1 MDERIE
7 TNNTEKEKQS
17 NFIEKLN
24 KIDANIDKVIP
35 RYIRV
40 NKDIIKSVMYWGFN
54 MTWQILMSLVLVGA
68 IIVGIKEI
76 QIENLILYLF
86 IGFFL
91 SIVLGLIAPKI
102 VKNKYIYKGF
112 KSFFA
117 SKSGE
122 YNMKNHLFKYTV
134 IFTGL
139 LSIIFLIF
147 RQDIVVASAD
157 YAAWGEFVLG
167 RNLDYYT
174 CLTIVI
180 MYAVGVPFTGIFC
193 YKIYNNTH
201 CEINK
206 AMYKLRHN
214 QALENEYI
222 DKSQFT
228 EKEINERIC
237 IYKITEWAITHAKD
251 AFNQTSLFQESSQA
265 IIGVLDEKLDY
276 SKLNDS
282 LKRCI
287 VFLFFMTANNIL
299 VPDAYIDTFSLIEN
313 PNQIYLC
320 KEGKRVDA
328 IQIKYSQD
336 KITFTYEDGKGHST
350 ISNRPNEN
358 TQDTNLAEKE
368 REV

>member
-7 TNNTEKEKQS
+7 TNNTKKES
-17 NFIEKLN
+17 NFIDKLN
-24 KIDANIDKVIP
+24 KIDANIGKAVP

-54 MTWQILMSLVLVGA
+54 MTWQILISLVLIGA

-117 SKSGE
+117 SKSGK
-122 YNMKNHLFKYTV
+122 YNMKNHLLKYTL
-134 IFTGL
+134 IFTIL

-147 RQDIVVASAD
+147 RHDIVVTSAD
-157 YAAWGEFVLG
+157 YAAWGEFILG
-167 RNLDYYT
+167 RNLDPNSS
-174 CLTIVI
+174 LTIVI
-180 MYAVGVPFTGIFC
+180 MYAVGVPVTGIFC

-201 CEINK
+201 REINK
-206 AMYKLRHN
+206 AMYELRHN
-214 QALENEYI
+214 QTLEDEYI
-222 DKSQFT
+222 DKSQLT
-228 EKEINERIC
+228 EKEINDRTY

-265 IIGVLDEKLDY
+265 MIGVLDEKLDY

-328 IQIKYSQD
+328 IQIEYNKD
-336 KITFTYEDGKGHST
+336 KITFTSGDGKCHCT
-350 ISNRPNEN
+350 ISNAPNEN
-358 TQDTNLAEKE
+358 TQNANLAEKE

>member
-1 MDERIE
+1 MNSDNKKEMTNVIKEDNQNWYEKIE
-7 TNNTEKEKQS
+7 
-17 NFIEKLN
+17 
-24 KIDANIDKVIP
+24 NIKDNIRKAIP
-35 RYIRV
+35 QYIRR
-40 NKDIIKSVMYWGFN
+40 NKNIIKSIMYWGFN
-54 MTWQILMSLVLVGA
+54 ITWQILISLVLIGA

-112 KSFFA
+112 KSFFV
-117 SKSGE
+117 SKSGV
-122 YNMKNHLFKYTV
+122 YDMKTHLLKYTF

-139 LSIIFLIF
+139 LSIIFLIY
-147 RQDIVVASAD
+147 RQDIVVTSAD
-157 YAAWGEFVLG
+157 YATWGEFILG

-180 MYAVGVPFTGIFC
+180 MYAVGVPVTGIFC

-201 CEINK
+201 REINK
-206 AMYKLRHN
+206 AMYELRHN
-214 QALENEYI
+214 QALEEEYI
-222 DKSQFT
+222 DESQLT
-228 EKEINERIC
+228 EKEINDRTY
-237 IYKITEWAITHAKD
+237 IYKITEWAITHVKD

-282 LKRCI
+282 LKRCM

-320 KEGKRVDA
+320 KEGKRVDT
-328 IQIKYSQD
+328 IQIEYNKD
-336 KITFTYEDGKGHST
+336 KITFTYEDGKVNST
-350 ISNRPNEN
+350 ISNTPKP
-358 TQDTNLAEKE
+358 QDANLEEKE

>member
-17 NFIEKLN
+17 NFIDKLN
-24 KIDANIDKVIP
+24 KIDANIDKAIP
-35 RYIRV
+35 RYIRI

-54 MTWQILMSLVLVGA
+54 MTWQILISLVLVGI
-68 IIVGIKEI
+68 IIVGMKGI
-76 QIENLILYLF
+76 QIENLILYFL

-91 SIVLGLIAPKI
+91 SIVLGVIAPKI
-102 VKNKYIYKGF
+102 VKNKYIYKVF

-117 SKSGE
+117 SKSGK

-147 RQDIVVASAD
+147 RHDIVVASVD

-167 RNLDYYT
+167 RNLDPNSS
-174 CLTIVI
+174 LNIVI
-180 MYAVGVPFTGIFC
+180 MYAVGVPVTGIFC

-201 CEINK
+201 REINK
-206 AMYKLRHN
+206 AMYELRHN
-214 QALENEYI
+214 QALEEEYI
-222 DKSQFT
+222 DESQLT
-228 EKEINERIC
+228 EKEINDRTY

-282 LKRCI
+282 LKRCM

-299 VPDAYIDTFSLIEN
+299 VPDVYIDTFSLIEN

-320 KEGKRVDA
+320 KEGKRVDT
-328 IQIKYSQD
+328 IQIEYNKD
-336 KITFTYEDGKGHST
+336 KITFTHKDGKVNST
-350 ISNRPNEN
+350 ISNTPKP
-358 TQDTNLAEKE
+358 QDANLEEKE